1 MVTIYTQVHEKD
13 FVNTLSLDELIIYLK
28 DPKSVFWIDL
38 AAPTEDEIMRL
49 QSIFNFHPLCIE
61 DCMTYSNHPKL
72 EEFDEYVF
80 IVTHEPEIDSAT
92 HELKRPEIDFFL
104 GKNYLVSVHHH
115 PSKAVERT
123 IHRCEAQLT
132 YHQSFQ
138 YEKATAKTAIKD
150 NTMFR
155 NSDLILHAILDSI
168 VDGYFPLIDA
178 WDDTIEALE
187 DRVLANKPEQRIL
200 QEILTIKRQ
209 LSGFRRTVTP
219 QRDMMGKLIHTDNK
233 AIAKT
238 SNPYFRDVYDHLLRI
253 TEMLDGHRDAM
264 GNVLE
269 AYYSVLS
276 YQINENSR
284 VVNFVMQRLTI
295 ITTIFMP
302 LSFIASVYGMNFEN
316 MPEKNWTYGYY
327 AVLIVMVITALLMLI
342 FFRRKKWI

>member
-1 MVTIYTQVHEKD
+1 MITIYTQVHEKE
-13 FVNTLSLDELIIYLK
+13 FVNTLTLDELVIYLK

-38 AAPTEDEIMRL
+38 AAPTEEEIMSV
-49 QSIFNFHPLCIE
+49 QSIFNFHPLCVE

-72 EEFDEYVF
+72 EEFEEYVF
-80 IVTHEPEIDSAT
+80 LVTHEPEIDDQT

-115 PSKAVERT
+115 ASQAVGKAH
-123 IHRCEAQLT
+123 HRCETQLLH
-132 YHQSFQ
+132 HQSSQ
-138 YEKATAKTAIKD
+138 YEKTAARTAVRD

-155 NSDLILHAILDSI
+155 NSDLILHTILDNI
-168 VDGYFPLIDA
+168 VDSYFPLIDA

-187 DRVLANKPEQRIL
+187 DRVLANKPEKKIL

-209 LSGFRRTVTP
+209 LSAFRRTVTP
-219 QRDMMGKLIHTDNK
+219 QRDMMARLIHIDSK
-233 AIAKT
+233 AISKI

-276 YQINENSR
+276 YQINENSQ

-316 MPEKNWTYGYY
+316 MPERTWTYGYL
-327 AVLIVMVITALLMLI
+327 AVLSVMAVTAVVMML
-342 FFRRKKWI
+342 FFRKKKWI